1 MANPLFST
9 YRQGENRVTST
20 IMAVFEHISN
30 ALTEDILGVLFD
42 ESDLSLLSFDNQV
55 VGVESVP
62 DAAIRSSVSV
72 WFETKTKRDAVN
84 QDQLERH
91 LTELERD
98 GAELQRLVVLTP
110 DDQLPREVKGAS
122 DERLVWVNFDAL
134 VDAVESLL
142 ERVRGNTE
150 TSTVVPTEREAFLLR
165 ELVRFIYDED
175 LTGGSEDRVLVVAA
189 RKAWPEFHDYG
200 LYFCQPGR
208 SFRNA
213 NHLAF
218 YTDGEI
224 KRAVP
229 HIQEFVDEIL
239 LTTDG
244 VKQADL
250 TDEQREYLMTTV
262 EEMRKNGS
270 ERYGEE
276 QQVAFLSEGIELEE
290 VIENDKTASD
300 SDRRVAFVQGHRY
313 VSLSALE
320 EEPEYTSMLE

>member
-20 IMAVFEHISN
+20 VVAVFEHISN
-30 ALTEDILGVLFD
+30 ALTEDILGVLLD
-42 ESDLSLLSFDNQV
+42 ESDLSLLSFDNQI

-72 WFETKTKRDAVN
+72 WFETKTERDAVN

-91 LTELERD
+91 LAELERD
-98 GAELQRLVVLTP
+98 GAELQRLVALTP
-110 DDQLPREVKGAS
+110 DERLPPEVEGAS

-134 VDAVESLL
+134 VDTIESVID
-142 ERVRGNTE
+142 RTNGGTE
-150 TSTVVPTEREAFLLR
+150 TSITVPTERESFLLR

-189 RKAWPEFHDYG
+189 RKAWPEFQKHG
-200 LYFCQPGR
+200 LYFCQSGR

-224 KRAVP
+224 KRVIP
-229 HIQEFVDEIL
+229 HIEEFVDDIT
-239 LTTDG
+239 LTEDG
-244 VKQADL
+244 IERTDL
-250 TDEQREYLMTTV
+250 TDAQRRRLMNAV
-262 EEMRKNGS
+262 KEMRKNGS

-276 QQVAFLSEGIELEE
+276 QQVAFLGEGIELEHT
-290 VIENDKTASD
+290 VVNDKTVSD

-313 VSLSALE
+313 VSFSALE
-320 EEPEYTSMLE
+320 DQPRYTSTLE

>member
-1 MANPLFST
+1 
-9 YRQGENRVTST
+9 
-20 IMAVFEHISN
+20 MAVFEHISN
-30 ALTEDILGVLFD
+30 ALTEDILGVLLD

-72 WFETKTKRDAVN
+72 WFETKTERDAVN
-84 QDQLERH
+84 QGQLERH
-91 LTELERD
+91 LAELERD

-110 DDQLPREVKGAS
+110 DEKLPREVEGAS

-150 TSTVVPTEREAFLLR
+150 TSTVIPTEREAFLLR

-189 RKAWPEFHDYG
+189 RKAWPEFHDHG

-213 NHLAF
+213 SHLAF
-218 YTDGEI
+218 YTDGEV
-224 KRAVP
+224 KREIP
-229 HIQEFVDEIL
+229 HIEEFVDDIV
-239 LTTDG
+239 LTEDG
-244 VKQADL
+244 VEQADL
-250 TDEQREYLMTTV
+250 TDEQRERLIAAV
-262 EEMRKNGS
+262 EEMRENGA

-276 QQVAFLSEGIELEE
+276 QQVAFLGEGIELER
-290 VIENDKTASD
+290 VVENNKTASD

-320 EEPEYTSMLE
+320 DEPEYTSILE

>member
-30 ALTEDILGVLFD
+30 ALTEDILGVLLD

-55 VGVESVP
+55 VGVESIP

-72 WFETKTKRDAVN
+72 WFETKTERDAVN
-84 QDQLERH
+84 QNQLERH

-98 GAELQRLVVLTP
+98 GAELQRLIVLTP
-110 DDQLPREVKGAS
+110 DERLPREVEGAS
-122 DERLVWVNFDAL
+122 DGRLVWVNFDAL
-134 VDAVESLL
+134 VDAVESVLN
-142 ERVRGNTE
+142 RVRGETE
-150 TSTVVPTEREAFLLR
+150 TSTAVPTERESFLLR

-213 NHLAF
+213 SHLTF

-224 KRAVP
+224 KPAVP
-229 HIQEFVDEIL
+229 HIEEFVDEVL
-239 LTTDG
+239 LTEDG
-244 VKQADL
+244 VQQAGLADG
-250 TDEQREYLMTTV
+250 QRGHLMTTV
-262 EEMRKNGS
+262 EKMRESGS
-270 ERYGEE
+270 ERYGEK
-276 QQVAFLSEGIELEE
+276 QKIAFLRDGVELES
-290 VIENDKTASD
+290 VVENDKTASD
-300 SDRRVAFVQGHRY
+300 SDRHVAFVQGHRY

-320 EEPEYTSMLE
+320 KGPEYTSMLE

>member
-20 IMAVFEHISN
+20 VVAVFEHISN
-30 ALTEDILGVLFD
+30 ALTEDILGVLLD
-42 ESDLSLLSFDNQV
+42 ESDLSLLSFDNQI

-72 WFETKTKRDAVN
+72 WFETKTERDAVN

-91 LTELERD
+91 LAELERD
-98 GAELQRLVVLTP
+98 GAELQRLVALTP
-110 DDQLPREVKGAS
+110 DERLPPEVEGAS

-134 VDAVESLL
+134 VDTIESVID
-142 ERVRGNTE
+142 RTNGGTE
-150 TSTVVPTEREAFLLR
+150 TSITVPTERESFLLR

-189 RKAWPEFHDYG
+189 RKAWPEFQKHG
-200 LYFCQPGR
+200 LYFCQSGR

-224 KRAVP
+224 KRVIP
-229 HIQEFVDEIL
+229 HIEEFVDDIT
-239 LTTDG
+239 LTEDG
-244 VKQADL
+244 IERADL
-250 TDEQREYLMTTV
+250 TDAQRRRLTNAV
-262 EEMRKNGS
+262 KEMRENGS

-276 QQVAFLSEGIELEE
+276 QQVAFLGERIELKHT
-290 VIENDKTASD
+290 VVNDKTASD

-320 EEPEYTSMLE
+320 EEPQHTSMLE